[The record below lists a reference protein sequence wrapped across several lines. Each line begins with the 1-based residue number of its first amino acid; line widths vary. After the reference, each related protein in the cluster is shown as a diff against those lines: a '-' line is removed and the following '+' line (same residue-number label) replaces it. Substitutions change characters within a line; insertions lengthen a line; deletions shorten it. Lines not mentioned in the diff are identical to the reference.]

1 VIEDLR
7 QLGGGAP
14 IACDLCLIGAGAA
27 GITLAREFIGSGLTV
42 SLVESGGLDF
52 DSQTQALYAGKN
64 VGLPEH
70 GVDIGRLR
78 FFGGT
83 TNHWGGRCT
92 PLAPLDFAVRSWI
105 PHSGWP
111 ISRDD
116 LESFYRRARD
126 VCGLGAPYGDADILS
141 ALDIQEPALPPNLL
155 RLKLWEH
162 APYPWSFGAIYRE
175 QLRNAADLRVLL
187 YANLTEI
194 ATNAERSAISAI
206 GVRSLEGATRII
218 RARCYVLCCGAI
230 ENARLLL
237 STADERAPALGNRH
251 DLVGRFYMDH
261 FRGRVAT
268 LVTADPQPEIEAV
281 FNYFGD
287 PAQRLYQTG
296 IELSPEAQRG
306 QSLLNACAV
315 FDYEGDPESG
325 IAEAQAIW
333 RELQDGK
340 WAPDIGEKVWRVLR
354 DLDGVA
360 AMVRRRLS
368 DDRHPVMP
376 LKAGLIVSD
385 IEQAPNPESRV
396 TLSNTRDALGQR
408 RVCVDWRATAL
419 ERRTAKHFAL
429 SIGSALLRL
438 GFGRCRIEPWL
449 VEPPGEAEFGLSETY
464 HQSGT
469 TRMAADPRFGVVDA
483 DCRVHGM
490 ENLYIAGSSVFPTGG
505 HANPTFTIVA
515 LALRLADHL
524 KVTLRQFARAAP

>member
-27 GITLAREFIGSGLTV
+27 GITVAREFIGSGLTV

-52 DSQTQALYAGKN
+52 DSETQALYAGEN

-92 PLAPLDFAVRSWI
+92 PLSPLDFAVRPWI
-105 PHSGWP
+105 PYSGWP
-111 ISRDD
+111 ITRND
-116 LESFYRRARD
+116 LDPYYRRARN
-126 VCGLGAPYGDADILS
+126 VCGLGAPRTQEEILS
-141 ALDIQEPALPPNLL
+141 ALAIRPPALPPNLL
-155 RLKLWEH
+155 ELKLWEH
-162 APYPWSFGAIYRE
+162 APYPWSFGAVYRE
-175 QLRNAADLRVLL
+175 ELRKAADIHVLL
-187 YANLTEI
+187 HANLTRI
-194 ATNAERSAISAI
+194 ATTTARSAVSAI
-206 GVRSLEGATRII
+206 TVKSLEGASRVIN
-218 RARCYVLCCGAI
+218 ARCYVLCCGAI
-230 ENARLLL
+230 ENARQLL
-237 STADERAPALGNRH
+237 STSDETAPALGNGH

-261 FRGRVAT
+261 FRGQVAT
-268 LVTADPQPEIEAV
+268 LVTADPQPEIETV
-281 FNYFGD
+281 FNYFGG
-287 PAQRLYQTG
+287 PAQRLYQIG
-296 IELSPEAQRG
+296 IELSPEAQRD
-306 QSLLNACAV
+306 QNLLNACAV
-315 FDYEGDPESG
+315 FDYEGNPESG

-333 RELQDGK
+333 RQLQQGK

-354 DLDGVA
+354 DLDSVA

-368 DDRHPVMP
+368 DDRHPIMP
-376 LKAGLIVSD
+376 LKAGLTISD

-396 TLSNTRDALGQR
+396 TLSDTVDALGQR
-408 RVCVDWRATAL
+408 RVCLNWQATAL
-419 ERRTAKHFAL
+419 ERRTAKHLAIA
-429 SIGSALLRL
+429 IGSTLLRL

-449 VEPPGEAEFGLSETY
+449 AEPSGSASFGLGETF

-469 TRMAADPRFGVVDA
+469 TRMATDPRFGVVDA
-483 DCRVHGM
+483 DCRVYGV

-524 KVTLRQFARAAP
+524 KVTLRQFARAAQ